1 MKEVYFTLQ
10 SGRSIP
16 TVRIEY
22 GQENKNFI
30 VRIFDSEVNSWRT
43 YECCPKEE
51 VSEYEQEILK
61 KVNDIIKGLLENNWI
76 MKNRDSIPK
85 LSFLKT
91 GTVDGTISFEF
102 SVNLDPVKLNVRKKK
117 ITKDFVHNLYA
128 EIESNI
134 RKVVNKLNCDCDFVK
149 YEK

>member
-1 MKEVYFTLQ
+1 M
-10 SGRSIP
+10 SIP
-16 TVRIEY
+16 TVIIKY
-22 GQENKNFI
+22 GREKKNFI
-30 VRIFDSEVNSWRT
+30 FRIFDSEVNSWRT

-76 MKNRDSIPK
+76 MQNRDSIHK
-85 LSFLKT
+85 HSSLKT

-102 SVNLDPVKLNVRKKK
+102 SVNIDPAKLQVRKKK
-117 ITKDFVHNLYA
+117 IAKDFVHNLYA
-128 EIESNI
+128 EIVTYISKEVSNW
-134 RKVVNKLNCDCDFVK
+134 NGDCNFVE